1 MAVSPDAANIST
13 GPGILWQAPLATVE
27 PVDHAVVWP
36 SGWVRI
42 GYSAEGHQA
51 SIALTIANVEVAELF
66 EPVKRVTTGRD
77 IRVGFAMAEIT
88 LSKLKLGLN
97 GGLVTPMA
105 GAPSPGS
112 WLEPP
117 AVGAEVRT
125 MLGWDS
131 EDGQERIIWRKC
143 IQAGTL
149 TTPRRKGADFARFPV
164 EFALETPAGGLAPF
178 RHGFATARVA

>member
-13 GPGILWQAPLATVE
+13 GPGVLWSAPLGTTE
-27 PVDHAVVWP
+27 PADVVAAWGA
-36 SGWVRI
+36 GWTRL
-42 GYSAEGHQA
+42 GYTAEGHQQ
-51 SIALTIANVEVAELF
+51 SVALTIANVDVAELA

-77 IRVGFAMAEIT
+77 IRVAFALAEIT
-88 LSKLKLGLN
+88 LSKLKIALN
-97 GGLVTPMA
+97 GGVETAMA
-105 GAPSPGS
+105 GSPSPGT

-117 AVGAEVRT
+117 AVGAEVRV

-131 EDGQERIIWRKC
+131 EDAQERIIWRKC

-164 EFALETPAGGLAPF
+164 EFALETPAGGLKPF